1 MKNNTKDIIEKGG
14 RFYWYFWHLANE
26 GKKRKLD
33 VLLFFVLK
41 CLIPIYYIGFLFH
54 QFIRK
59 NKIIPKSF
67 PVISVGNLTLGGTGK
82 SPCVEFIL
90 KKLLNK
96 KRKVGLLTA
105 GYGRKARDKKETAFS
120 KLKNNLAVEE
130 MGDEPYLFSKH
141 FPQVPVFVSR
151 NRAKSFLQATQR
163 GECDIFIMDDGFQY
177 PCIDKDLE
185 ILLINKRNP
194 FGNGHLFPGGTL
206 REPVNALKRADL
218 IILTHTDE
226 YNPFPKLNENGEEI
240 YSILSRNGPGIPVL
254 ESIHHPLYFEDGLS
268 GEKYHPE
275 KLIGKKLLALSSLAD
290 PLSFEGTLTKLG
302 LDVVK
307 KIRFPDH
314 YIYKPDDIEWLFNI
328 AQKEGI
334 DFIVTTEKDWVRV
347 PKEFK
352 APVPTLCLVMD
363 FKIIKGGEILDNLLD
378 RVLEEHK
385 V

>member
-26 GKKRKLD
+26 GEGRILD

-54 QFIRK
+54 QFVRK
-59 NKIIPKSF
+59 KSIPKRC

-90 KKLLNK
+90 KKLLSK
-96 KRKVGLLTA
+96 KRKVGLLSA
-105 GYGRKARDKKETAFS
+105 GYGRRARDKKEVTFS
-120 KLKNNLAVEE
+120 KIKNNLAVEE

-141 FPQVPVFVSR
+141 FPQVLVFVSR
-151 NRAKSFLQATQR
+151 NRAKSFLHATQK

-194 FGNGHLFPGGTL
+194 FGNGYLFPGGTL
-206 REPVNALKRADL
+206 REPMDALKRADL

-226 YNPFPKLNENGEEI
+226 CNSFPKLNENRGEI
-240 YSILSRNGPGIPVL
+240 YSILSQKGPGIPVL
-254 ESIHHPLYFEDGLS
+254 ESIHHSLYFEDGLS

-290 PLSFEGTLTKLG
+290 PLSFEGALRKLG
-302 LDVVK
+302 LNAMK

-334 DFIVTTEKDWVRV
+334 DFIVTTEKDWVRFS
-347 PKEFK
+347 KGFK
-352 APVPTLCLVMD
+352 ALIPTLCLVID
-363 FKIIKGGEILDNLLD
+363 FKIIKGEEILDNLLN
-378 RVLEEHK
+378 RVLEEYK
-385 V
+385 A